1 MSQDRFRTGVRLPA
15 RGVAFVAV
23 RGALAMVLSVGLCPE
38 AFAQLPAPA
47 RSPKVATTATQDAV
61 PAALPDAVSV
71 LERHEKAI
79 GGRDEVKRL
88 SSTYAKGTM
97 TMPSVGL
104 SGPVELFAAKP
115 NKQVTRV
122 SLPGVGEVVEGF
134 DGKYGWSINPM
145 TGPMLIDGK
154 QLEERKFDS
163 EFPSERKLEERY
175 ASMKTL
181 ERTEFDGR
189 QCYKL
194 QLVRKSGG
202 EDIEFYDVGTGL
214 KAGSIVTRETP
225 MGTITATSVETD
237 YRKFG
242 NLLHAT
248 TIRNQIGPVQQVIT
262 ISAVE
267 YDAVPASAF
276 DVPASIK
283 ALIK

>member
-1 MSQDRFRTGVRLPA
+1 
-15 RGVAFVAV
+15 
-23 RGALAMVLSVGLCPE
+23 
-38 AFAQLPAPA
+38 
-47 RSPKVATTATQDAV
+47 
-61 PAALPDAVSV
+61 
-71 LERHEKAI
+71 
-79 GGRDEVKRL
+79 
-88 SSTYAKGTM
+88 
-97 TMPSVGL
+97 
-104 SGPVELFAAKP
+104 
-115 NKQVTRV
+115 
-122 SLPGVGEVVEGF
+122 
-134 DGKYGWSINPM
+134 
-145 TGPMLIDGK
+145 MLIDGK

-202 EDIEFYDVGTGL
+202 EDIEFYDIGTGL

-276 DVPASIK
+276 DVPVSIK